1 MVESII
7 EQTSAEE
14 TSVVKE
20 SYSSIVEEIFDAL
33 VTSWLQIKDLK
44 VINFMFS
51 GGFDRIV
58 YQI

>member
-1 MVESII
+1 MVESIV

-20 SYSSIVEEIFDAL
+20 SYSTIVEEIFDAL

-44 VINFMFS
+44 VKKLFFS
-51 GGFDRIV
+51 LVFV
-58 YQI
+58 